1 MLKPFVRSASVL
13 GFTLAMTCALWASAS
28 PEARLQKA
36 YRFQQGGWTYL
47 HLEGSP
53 SDMGFQH
60 GYLLAPEIA
69 DAFEAIKLFD
79 THQTQRDWEFFRTT
93 ARDMLW
99 PHIDAEYQQELQG
112 IADGVKAH
120 GVDLDVYDIVALNA
134 FEEVPD
140 YYVPWLSKQTT
151 NKLTTNRQTTNRQQ
165 NSPKAPKLAAPGNCS
180 AFIATGSMT
189 KDHQI
194 VIAHNNWTS
203 YLAGERWVVIFDIQ
217 PEHGNHILMDG
228 FPGVITS
235 DDDFGVNSAGIMIT
249 ETTMAQFEGWDPN
262 GKPEFMRSRKALQY
276 ANSIDDYVRIIKE
289 GNNGGYA
296 NDWLIGD
303 RKTGEIAY
311 LELGLKNTPL
321 WRTKDGYFVSSNFPR
336 DPKLIKE
343 ETSGF
348 DPGDSSSSMNA
359 RHRRGDDLIQTAKGT
374 IDVEMAEQFLSDH
387 VDRYERTT
395 SDKKVDQPNE
405 RTLCGHVDRSPRGV
419 KQWGW
424 DPYNPGGA
432 VQGKATDSAMAAKM
446 SFVARAGHPCGAD
459 FLAAE
464 FLDHH
469 PEFAWQKP
477 LLHDMKAGPVDGVY
491 GRAEGTIAGQSLGCS
506 QDILLSSAAVP
517 AAVVA
522 ASRRHCRQRF
532 NIRSFCGT
540 GPLRRRGRPRYSRR
554 DAGATAP
561 RII

>member
-1 MLKPFVRSASVL
+1 MFKLLPWKRCLL
-13 GFTLAMTCALWASAS
+13 GLFLTLFCLVMASAADQS
-28 PEARLQKA
+28 DARLQKA
-36 YRFQQGGWTYL
+36 YRFQQGGWTYV

-60 GYLLAPEIA
+60 GYLLAPEIQ
-69 DAFEAIKLFD
+69 DALEAIKLFD
-79 THQTQRDWEFFRTT
+79 THQTQKDWEFFRTT
-93 ARDMLW
+93 ARKVLW

-140 YYVPWLSKQTT
+140 YYVPWLNKQMLNKRTRNKPTLTKPTT
-151 NKLTTNRQTTNRQQ
+151 NNQQ
-165 NSPKAPKLAAPGNCS
+165 ESGKTPKLAAPGNCS

-189 KDHQI
+189 KDHGI

-217 PEHGNHILMDG
+217 PEHGNRILMDG

-235 DDDFGVNSAGIMIT
+235 DDDFGVNSAGMMIT
-249 ETTMAQFEGWDPN
+249 ETTITQFEGWDPN

-276 ANSIDDYVRIIKE
+276 ANNIDDYVRIIKE

-321 WRTKDGYFVSSNFPR
+321 WRTKDGYFVSSNFAR
-336 DPKLIKE
+336 DPKLIQE
-343 ETSGF
+343 ETTGF
-348 DPGDSSSSMNA
+348 DPNDASSSPNA
-359 RHRRGDDLIQTAKGT
+359 RHARWEEEMKQNKGK
-374 IDVEMAEQFLSDH
+374 IDVTIAEQFLSDH
-387 VDRYERTT
+387 YDSFE
-395 SDKKVDQPNE
+395 KKEQANE
-405 RTLCGHVDRSPRGV
+405 RALCGHVDASSRGV
-419 KQWGW
+419 KEWEW
-424 DPYNPGGA
+424 APYNPGCA
-432 VQGKATDSAMAAKM
+432 VQGKATDSAMTAKM

-459 FLAAE
+459 FLAAD
-464 FLDHH
+464 FLEHH

-477 LLHDMKAGPVDGVY
+477 LLRDMKAGPWTVF
-491 GRAEGTIAGQSLGCS
+491 TAGQKEG
-506 QDILLSSAAVP
+506 Q
-517 AAVVA
+517 
-522 ASRRHCRQRF
+522 
-532 NIRSFCGT
+532 
-540 GPLRRRGRPRYSRR
+540 
-554 DAGATAP
+554 
-561 RII
+561 

>member
-1 MLKPFVRSASVL
+1 MVKNFVRGACWLAIVV
-13 GFTLAMTCALWASAS
+13 TLSCAAVAATSGS
-28 PEARLQKA
+28 SNARLQKA
-36 YRFQQGGWTYL
+36 YRFQQGGWTYV

-79 THQTQRDWEFFRTT
+79 MHQTQRDWEFFRTT
-93 ARDMLW
+93 ARQMLW
-99 PHIDAEYQQELQG
+99 PHIDTEYQQELQG
-112 IADGVKAH
+112 IAEGVKAH

-140 YYVPWLSKQTT
+140 YYVPWLNKQTT
-151 NKLTTNRQTTNRQQ
+151 NKQQ
-165 NSPKAPKLAAPGNCS
+165 KSSKAPRLAAPGNCS
-180 AFIATGSMT
+180 AFIATGNMT

-203 YLAGERWVVIFDIQ
+203 YLAGERWVIVFDIQ
-217 PEHGNHILMDG
+217 PDHGNRILMDG
-228 FPGVITS
+228 FPGVIVS

-249 ETTMAQFEGWDPN
+249 ETTITQFEGWDPN
-262 GKPEFMRSRKALQY
+262 GKPEFMRARKALQY
-276 ANSIDDYVRIIKE
+276 ANNIDDYVRIIKE

-321 WRTKDGYFVSSNFPR
+321 WRTRDGYFVSSNFAR
-336 DPKLIKE
+336 DPKVIQE

-348 DPGDSSSSMNA
+348 DSNDKSSSMNA
-359 RHRRGDDLIQTAKGT
+359 RHARWEEVMQQAKGKV
-374 IDVEMAEQFLSDH
+374 DVTMAEQFLSDH
-387 VDRYERTT
+387 VDSFE
-395 SDKKVDQPNE
+395 KKEQPNE
-405 RTLCGHVDRSPRGV
+405 RALCGHVDASSRGV
-419 KQWGW
+419 KEWEW
-424 DPYNPGGA
+424 APYNPGGA

-459 FLAAE
+459 FLAE
-464 FLDHH
+464 QFLDQH

-477 LLHDMKAGPVDGVY
+477 LLRDMKAGPWTVFTSGQK
-491 GRAEGTIAGQSLGCS
+491 GR
-506 QDILLSSAAVP
+506 
-517 AAVVA
+517 
-522 ASRRHCRQRF
+522 
-532 NIRSFCGT
+532 
-540 GPLRRRGRPRYSRR
+540 
-554 DAGATAP
+554 
-561 RII
+561 